1 MTRYL
6 SLALKLAL
14 LAMLTLFAVTGAQA
28 QTVTVKFPKGSS
40 GTTIEGSIKGNQ
52 SIKYRVGLSAGQT
65 LSVQLDTSN
74 SSNYFNVTAPGASEA
89 LYNSSIS
96 GNGTSFVVPSSGDY
110 IISVY
115 LMRNAARR
123 NETANYQLTLYV
135 EGRAAAPQ
143 QKPRPRPVAPRPSAA
158 SDAISTGQ
166 MPRFCAG
173 EASAKYGVR
182 PQDIT
187 TNIAFKSGNNYVVQ
201 GYFDTSNGSSTFFNC
216 YFGLDGSYLSI
227 S

>member
-1 MTRYL
+1 MTKYF
-6 SLALKLAL
+6 SLALKFAL
-14 LAMLTLFAVTGAQA
+14 LAMLTFFAASGAQA

-40 GTTIEGSIKGNQ
+40 GTTIEGSIKGDQ

-65 LSVQLDTSN
+65 MSVQLDTSN
-74 SSNYFNVTAPGASEA
+74 SSNYFNITAPGASEA

-135 EGRAAAPQ
+135 EGKASATQRPPQ
-143 QKPRPRPVAPRPSAA
+143 PRPVPPRPSPA

-201 GYFDTSNGSSTFFNC
+201 GYFDGTDGSTFFNC